1 MIELFII
8 FKTILYTNLIKVD
21 DNRVIIV
28 LLTSLITLS
37 LIYAI
42 LSLKTNKKYFV
53 VFLFYTVFSIIL
65 FANAVYFSYFNTL
78 LSINVLSQA
87 RQLNTVKNSIKHLL
101 DFSKIILLLDIP
113 FVYYYLNKKEK
124 VFKGKGA
131 LKSEDYKNIF
141 KTSSVFVL
149 SILIYLFGIGELKSV
164 INQEFY
170 SHQAVDFYNIVKSD
184 RKSLAEEQTIEDGL
198 KQIEKRM
205 KNEGQNYH
213 GIGKGK
219 NLIVIQVESLANFVM
234 FRDYDGQEITP
245 NLNKLASSPHSL
257 YYNNYFQL
265 IGKGNTSDAEFVS
278 LNSLYPSM
286 EKPTYFQYADNK
298 FYGLPWLMRDNGYT
312 AWAFHGY
319 KRDFWNRDE
328 AYINQGFERFIAED
342 NFNFT
347 EEIGFGIT
355 DKDFF
360 NQSMFYLN
368 QLDQKD
374 ENPFFAFLVTLTSHN
389 PYEMPEEYQ
398 KINIKEEHKDS
409 LTANYLQSIH
419 YTDEAIAEF
428 IQNLK
433 DNGLY
438 DDSVIVIYGDHFAIN
453 AGLETEEEILNY
465 LLGRPYDYDMM
476 MNIPL
481 IIHVPNENLG
491 ETITTVGS
499 QLDFYPTIANIMG
512 YENTKGITFGMD
524 LNNPIR
530 ENYVFPQTYLYKGS
544 FISQD
549 YMFQFSRDGVYENS
563 KVINRFTRREEDI
576 NKFMDVTSRGIR
588 EIDLSDYILKNNY
601 FMEYIK

>member
-1 MIELFII
+1 MLELMM
-8 FKTILYTNLIKVD
+8 LIKSIIYANAIKI
-21 DNRVIIV
+21 DNNETYIIV
-28 LLTSLITLS
+28 LTFFISCAIFSLISWKSGDKKKRNIVVFYS
-37 LIYAI
+37 LISI
-42 LSLKTNKKYFV
+42 LM
-53 VFLFYTVFSIIL
+53 

-101 DFSKIILLLDIP
+101 DFSKMILLLDIP

-124 VFKGKGA
+124 VFNGKGA

-170 SHQAVDFYNIVKSD
+170 SHQAVDFYHIVKSD

-205 KNEGQNYH
+205 KNEGQNYQ

-360 NQSMFYLN
+360 NQSMFYIN

-409 LTANYLQSIH
+409 LTANYLQSIN

-563 KVINRFTRREEDI
+563 KVINRFTRKEEDI
-576 NKFMDVTSRGIR
+576 NKFKDVTSRGIR

>member
-1 MIELFII
+1 MLELMMLIKSII
-8 FKTILYTNLIKVD
+8 YTNAIKVEK
-21 DNRVIIV
+21 NEGYIIV
-28 LLTSLITLS
+28 LTFFLSCAIFSFISWKSGNKRKRNTIVFYSLIS
-37 LIYAI
+37 I
-42 LSLKTNKKYFV
+42 LM
-53 VFLFYTVFSIIL
+53 
-65 FANAVYFSYFNTL
+65 FANAVYFSYFNSL
-78 LSINVLSQA
+78 LSINVLGQA

-101 DFSKIILLLDIP
+101 DLNKIILVLDIP
-113 FVYYYLNKKEK
+113 FVYYFLNKKEK
-124 VFKGKGA
+124 AFGKKGA
-131 LKSEDYKNIF
+131 LKAEDYKNIF

-149 SILIYLFGIGELKSV
+149 SVLVYLFGIGELKSV

-170 SHQAVDFYNIVKSD
+170 SHQIVDFYHIVKFEKTSV
-184 RKSLAEEQTIEDGL
+184 AEEQTIEDGL
-198 KQIEKRM
+198 KKIAERM

-245 NLNKLASSPHSL
+245 NLNKLALENDSL

-319 KRDFWNRDE
+319 KREFWNRDK
-328 AYINQGFERFIAED
+328 AYVNQGFERFIAED

-360 NQSMFYLN
+360 NQSMFYLK

-374 ENPFFAFLVTLTSHN
+374 ENPFYAFLVTLTSHN

-398 KINIKEEHKDS
+398 KINIREEHKNT
-409 LTANYLQSIH
+409 LTANYLQAIH
-419 YTDEAIAEF
+419 YTDEAIGGF
-428 IQNLK
+428 IQSLK

-453 AGLETEEEILNY
+453 AGLETEEEILDY
-465 LLGRPYDYDMM
+465 LLEKPYDYDTM

-481 IIHVPNENLG
+481 IIHIPNENLG
-491 ETITTVGS
+491 NTITTVGS
-499 QLDFYPTIANIMG
+499 QLDFYPTIANVMG
-512 YENTKGITFGMD
+512 YENTKGIVFGMD
-524 LNNPIR
+524 LNNPTR
-530 ENYVFPQTYLYKGS
+530 ENCVFPQTYLYKGS
-544 FISQD
+544 VITKD
-549 YMFQFSRDGVYENS
+549 YMFEFSRDGVYENS
-563 KVINRFTRREEDI
+563 KAINRHTREEVDI
-576 NKFMDVTSRGIR
+576 NKFKDIYQRGIR

-601 FMEYIK
+601 FQEYIK

>member
-1 MIELFII
+1 MLELMMLI
-8 FKTILYTNLIKVD
+8 KSILYANAIKVEK
-21 DNRVIIV
+21 NEAYIIV
-28 LLTSLITLS
+28 LTFFITCAIFSFISWKSGNKKKRNIIVFYSLIS
-37 LIYAI
+37 I
-42 LSLKTNKKYFV
+42 LM
-53 VFLFYTVFSIIL
+53 

-87 RQLNTVKNSIKHLL
+87 RQLTTVKNSIKHLL
-101 DFSKIILLLDIP
+101 DLNKIIIVLDIP
-113 FVYYYLNKKEK
+113 FVYYYLSKKEK
-124 VFKGKGA
+124 AFNGKGA

-164 INQEFY
+164 VNQEFY
-170 SHQAVDFYNIVKSD
+170 SHQAVDFYHIVKSD
-184 RKSLAEEQTIEDGL
+184 RTSLAEEQTIEDSL

-245 NLNKLASSPHSL
+245 NLNKLASSPDSL

-319 KRDFWNRDE
+319 KRDFWNRDK
-328 AYINQGFERFIAED
+328 AYVNQGFERFIAED

-360 NQSMFYLN
+360 NQSMFYLK

-374 ENPFFAFLVTLTSHN
+374 ENPFYAFLVTLTSHN

-398 KINIKEEHKDS
+398 KINIC
-409 LTANYLQSIH
+409 LC
-419 YTDEAIAEF
+419 
-428 IQNLK
+428 
-433 DNGLY
+433 
-438 DDSVIVIYGDHFAIN
+438 
-453 AGLETEEEILNY
+453 
-465 LLGRPYDYDMM
+465 
-476 MNIPL
+476 
-481 IIHVPNENLG
+481 
-491 ETITTVGS
+491 
-499 QLDFYPTIANIMG
+499 
-512 YENTKGITFGMD
+512 
-524 LNNPIR
+524 
-530 ENYVFPQTYLYKGS
+530 
-544 FISQD
+544 
-549 YMFQFSRDGVYENS
+549 
-563 KVINRFTRREEDI
+563 
-576 NKFMDVTSRGIR
+576 
-588 EIDLSDYILKNNY
+588 
-601 FMEYIK
+601 